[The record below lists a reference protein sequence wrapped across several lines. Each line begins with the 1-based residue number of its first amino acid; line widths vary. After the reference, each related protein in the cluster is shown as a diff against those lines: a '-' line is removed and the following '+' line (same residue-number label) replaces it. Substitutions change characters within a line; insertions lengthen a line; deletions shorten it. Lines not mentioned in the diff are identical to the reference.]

1 MLKPIINLAVYAA
14 NYDPFDGSIGITIP
28 AEKQALDRTCTI
40 EANNVVNLASGYLW
54 ESCALA
60 TPSIRDVY
68 VEVTVETDI
77 HSFRFMFDI
86 LSDDTT
92 YNEWSPALHDSIES
106 AKKNLRSVLEDM
118 MYDLAIDYYGLEAE
132 RRGNHAYTIRRRN

>member
-1 MLKPIINLAVYAA
+1 MLKLIINLAVYAA

-28 AEKQALDRTCTI
+28 VEKQALDRACII
-40 EANNVVNLASGYLW
+40 EANNVVNLASGYIW
-54 ESCALA
+54 ESCVLA
-60 TPSIRDVY
+60 TPSIRDVRI
-68 VEVTVETDI
+68 EVTVESDI
-77 HSFRFMFDI
+77 HSFQFMVDI
-86 LSDDTT
+86 LSHDTT

-106 AKKNLRSVLEDM
+106 AKKDLRSVLEDM